1 MKEKFESLLTRIK
14 DLEAEERFLETEGR
28 MLTGR
33 CG

>member
-14 DLEAEERFLETEGR
+14 DLEAKVRFLETEVR

-33 CG
+33 C